1 MLVDISKVKP
11 VSLAEVAKLTG
22 WDVKLFADDVKES
35 GIYRLLSGSRGI
47 LDEVELVG
55 EVDATQLD
63 VLDKV
68 ECIELLCSDGYD
80 SDEFDEMTEYVEDF
94 YGVTVEEEYVQ
105 FGFTEEEFDWYFKI
119 QL

>member
-47 LDEVELVG
+47 LDEVEVVG
-55 EVDATQLD
+55 EVDATQLE
-63 VLDKV
+63 VLDKE
-68 ECIELLCSDGYD
+68 ECIEQLCYD
-80 SDEFDEMTEYVEDF
+80 EDDLAEITEYVEDF